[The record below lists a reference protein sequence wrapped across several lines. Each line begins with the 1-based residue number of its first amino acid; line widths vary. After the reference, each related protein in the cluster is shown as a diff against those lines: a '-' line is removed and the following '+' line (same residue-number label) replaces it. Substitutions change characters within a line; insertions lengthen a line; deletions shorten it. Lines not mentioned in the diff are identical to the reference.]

1 MKLTVKILLIVV
13 LSVFLCGQ
21 AVQQKQAK
29 DTRMTD
35 AQLLEKV
42 ESFVTR
48 LASEDKFS
56 GALLVAKENVPIL
69 KKAYGLASK
78 GYNVPNRFDT
88 KFNLGSMNKMFTG
101 VAIAQLALVG
111 KLSFSDTVGKLLPDY
126 PNKQVAQKVTVHHL
140 LTHTSGMGN
149 YFNDKFSNSS
159 RQKFRE
165 VRDYFPLFVDEPL
178 QFEPGSGF
186 RYSNSGF
193 MVLGAIIEQVSGQDY
208 FDYIRDHVYKPALMS
223 NSDSYE
229 LDRDIPNLAIGYTH
243 SQVKF
248 SGSPSSLDC
257 CNQKSQLILPDDGEW
272 RNNIFMHVLKGGP
285 AGGGYSTVE
294 DLLRFATALTQHKLL
309 SPKYTEI
316 LLTGKFDVPAPAVGV
331 TAAYGFFV
339 ERQANGQHRVGHAGG
354 FLGINSQLDIYP
366 ELGYVVA
373 VMSNYDPPKAQ
384 QVSDYIGKLLQG
396 ASSK

>member
-248 SGSPSSLDC
+248 SGSPSS
-257 CNQKSQLILPDDGEW
+257 
-272 RNNIFMHVLKGGP
+272 
-285 AGGGYSTVE
+285 
-294 DLLRFATALTQHKLL
+294 
-309 SPKYTEI
+309 
-316 LLTGKFDVPAPAVGV
+316 
-331 TAAYGFFV
+331 
-339 ERQANGQHRVGHAGG
+339 
-354 FLGINSQLDIYP
+354 
-366 ELGYVVA
+366 
-373 VMSNYDPPKAQ
+373 
-384 QVSDYIGKLLQG
+384 
-396 ASSK
+396 